1 MVGLLISLWKT
12 FKYSSIKQSIFQE
25 AQMQQD
31 LKLLR
36 ITKACVMR
44 WLTHDKSC
52 IQVIVRFK
60 PLLDALDSIFMERGD
75 AEAKAV
81 RDQLLQPQ
89 IICMLLLLS
98 EVLSPINIFSR
109 YLQTSPLLYCDVGS
123 KLDWLL
129 QRLHLIKDFLKDH
142 DSVDTPLKFFSE
154 VKTFLEISLQQNGLG
169 RNTCGQTLAT
179 ELQPDE
185 LVQNFLPIAYSF
197 RDDLIDQL
205 MEEVTDTNDILPAV
219 NIFNPSNVVNKSSSH
234 RNEQMEILLN
244 HYRKD
249 ITDVWNGH
257 SNSTQP
263 LVSIQQQIWHKKI
276 SLKNSMIL
284 LLIS

>member
-12 FKYSSIKQSIFQE
+12 FKYSSIKQSIFQG

-31 LKLLR
+31 LKLLK
-36 ITKACVMR
+36 ITKACVRR

-60 PLLDALDSIFMERGD
+60 RLLDALDSIFMERGD

-169 RNTCGQTLAT
+169 CNTCAQTLAT

-205 MEEVTDTNDILPAV
+205 MEEVTDTNDVLPAV

-257 SNSTQP
+257 SNSTQS
-263 LVSIQQQIWHKKI
+263 LVSIQQQIWNKKI